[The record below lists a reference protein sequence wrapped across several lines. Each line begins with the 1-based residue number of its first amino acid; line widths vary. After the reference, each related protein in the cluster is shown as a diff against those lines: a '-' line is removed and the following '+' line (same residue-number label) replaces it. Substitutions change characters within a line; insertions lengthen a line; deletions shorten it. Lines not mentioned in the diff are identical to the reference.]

1 MTEVPHCC
9 KPGCNDPA
17 TVEIMDQA
25 DPDPYT
31 STLHSCDV
39 HIGEMLT
46 HEPSLPDD
54 APNEWL
60 VRFLEQAEEKV

>member
-1 MTEVPHCC
+1 
-9 KPGCNDPA
+9 
-17 TVEIMDQA
+17 MDQA